1 MNVLFPTVAILAQ
14 GTYWANASLQAFRA
28 WVRFAVFNSSVE
40 TKGDLCRGG
49 FFFAGRKREPITD
62 RFFGKRATC
71 ETNVLQQK
79 VVTVRSAFFGKR
91 AACETNVLQ
100 QKVVTVRSGPVGRNT
115 DVIVIGDLRS
125 QQHRE

>member
-1 MNVLFPTVAILAQ
+1 MNELFATVAILTQ

-49 FFFAGRKREPITD
+49 FFFSRVESVSPSQI
-62 RFFGKRATC
+62 
-71 ETNVLQQK
+71 
-79 VVTVRSAFFGKR
+79 AFFGKR

-100 QKVVTVRSGPVGRNT
+100 QKVVTVRSGPVRSGPVGGLT
-115 DVIVIGDLRS
+115 VVIVIGDLRS
-125 QQHRE
+125 L